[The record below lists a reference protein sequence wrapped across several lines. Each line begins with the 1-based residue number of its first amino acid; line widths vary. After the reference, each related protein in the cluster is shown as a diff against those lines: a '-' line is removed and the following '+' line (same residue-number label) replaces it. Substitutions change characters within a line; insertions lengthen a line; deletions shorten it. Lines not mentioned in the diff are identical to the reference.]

1 MAPQF
6 AFHRLKFSKLAE
18 SVFLPTTET
27 GVKGKL
33 TVLMIT
39 AFVDMLGLIIIYPL
53 LPFYAERLG
62 ANATMVGALIAS
74 FSVAQL
80 VAAPVWGWLSDRY
93 GRRPAILVGLLLS
106 AVAYFIFAFASSMW
120 LLFLSRIVQGLGG
133 GTIGVVQAYVSDVSD
148 TKDRAKMLGWLS
160 AVTSLGAVIG
170 PAIGSMLVRFGG
182 HTAPGLGSAALCLL
196 VSGFAWKFLKESRG
210 TATMEMAVAVSH
222 TGGRGAIRRVLSHP
236 DDPATRLIWIYA
248 IAIGA
253 FYGTTA
259 ILPLVLAERL
269 GVNELNVGYFIMYL
283 GGIGVIVR
291 TGILGRM
298 IEWLG
303 EARLCRL
310 GLVLL
315 AAGLAL
321 VAAIHSYPMMFL
333 SFTLMPLGTAFIFPA
348 VTAMLS
354 RVVSKSERGL
364 YMGVQHTFG
373 GLSRVSFPLATGY
386 AMDRIG
392 KSVPYVVAGGLVL
405 VSLVLTSSMERY
417 AQPPSTKA
425 KPEPQPTPPAETS
438 PVLEP
443 TTPSQPIP
451 VERQREASH

>member
-1 MAPQF
+1 M
-6 AFHRLKFSKLAE
+6 
-18 SVFLPTTET
+18 
-27 GVKGKL
+27 KGKL

-53 LPFYAERLG
+53 LPFYAEDLG
-62 ANATMVGALIAS
+62 ADAAIVGALIAS

-80 VAAPVWGWLSDRY
+80 VAAPVWGWLSDKY

-106 AVAYFIFAFASSMW
+106 ALAYLIFAFASSLW
-120 LLFLSRIVQGLGG
+120 ILFISRIVQGLGG
-133 GTIGVVQAYVSDVSD
+133 GTIGVVQAYVSDVSE
-148 TKDRAKMLGWLS
+148 TKDRAKTLGWLS

-170 PAIGSMLVRFGG
+170 PAIGSALVRFGG
-182 HTAPGLGSAALCLL
+182 RHAPGLGSAALCIL
-196 VSGFAWKFLKESRG
+196 VAGFAWKFLAESRG
-210 TATMEMAVAVSH
+210 TQTLELAAAGQHKS
-222 TGGRGAIRRVLSHP
+222 GGGAITRVLMNPH
-236 DDPATRLIWIYA
+236 DPAARLIWIYA
-248 IAIGA
+248 ISIGA

-259 ILPLVLAERL
+259 ILPLVLADRVGATEQ
-269 GVNELNVGYFIMYL
+269 NVGYFIMYL

-303 EARLCRL
+303 EAKLCRL

-315 AAGLAL
+315 ASGLAL
-321 VAAIHSYPMMFL
+321 VAAIHSYPVLFL

-386 AMDRIG
+386 AMDRLG
-392 KSVPYVVAGGLVL
+392 KGVPYVVAGILVL
-405 VSLVLTSSMERY
+405 LSLVLTTSMERY
-417 AQPPSTKA
+417 AEPPASTP
-425 KPEPQPTPPAETS
+425 KPSPEITPPAESS

-443 TTPSQPIP
+443 TTAEHPVPVPSKATAA
-451 VERQREASH
+451 ES

>member
-1 MAPQF
+1 M
-6 AFHRLKFSKLAE
+6 
-18 SVFLPTTET
+18 
-27 GVKGKL
+27 KGKL

-39 AFVDMLGLIIIYPL
+39 AFVDMLGLIIVYPL

-62 ANATMVGALIAS
+62 ANAAMVGALIAS

-80 VAAPVWGWLSDRY
+80 LAAPVWGWLSDRY
-93 GRRPAILVGLLLS
+93 GRRPAILVGLILS
-106 AVAYFIFAFASSMW
+106 AVAYFIFGFANSIW

-133 GTIGVVQAYVSDVSD
+133 GTIGVVQAYVSDVSEP
-148 TKDRAKMLGWLS
+148 KDRAKMLGWLS

-170 PAIGSMLVRFGG
+170 PAIGSALVRFGG
-182 HTAPGLGSAALCLL
+182 HTAPGLGSATLCLL
-196 VSGFAWKFLKESRG
+196 VAGFAWRFLKESRG
-210 TATMEMAVAVSH
+210 TTTMEMAVASQH
-222 TGGRGAIRRVLSHP
+222 TGGFGAIRRVITHP

-248 IAIGA
+248 ISIGA
-253 FYGTTA
+253 FYGTGA
-259 ILPLVLAERL
+259 ILPLVLADRL
-269 GVNELNVGYFIMYL
+269 GVNEQNVGYFIMYL
-283 GGIGVIVR
+283 GGVGVVVR

-303 EARLCRL
+303 EAKLCRL

-321 VAAIHSYPMMFL
+321 VAAIHSYPMLFL

-354 RVVSKSERGL
+354 RVVAKSERGL

-373 GLSRVSFPLATGY
+373 GISRVSFPLATGY
-386 AMDRIG
+386 AMDHIG
-392 KSVPYVVAGGLVL
+392 KSVPYVVTGALVL
-405 VSLVLTSSMERY
+405 LSLGFTTGMERY
-417 AQPPSTKA
+417 AEPPSSTS
-425 KPEPQPTPPAETS
+425 KPEPPLSPPAETS

-443 TTPSQPIP
+443 TTPPQPIP
-451 VERQREASH
+451 VDAEVRARSRQ